1 MLFTSFSDFSAA
13 VRSLRAS
20 TPLRFVLR
28 YGARARADGSGLLV
42 VRATNDAQTLMFKT
56 NSRSDLREI
65 DALSLWLLEH
75 DTRDASAA
83 AHVATS
89 ARERPA
95 GSGAQRRKLA
105 RDARAAIEA
114 GGAVPARTGSKY
126 KRAKERRA
134 AARVERR
141 KARAEENALRSV
153 VSK

>member
-1 MLFTSFSDFSAA
+1 MLYTSFADFSAA

-28 YGARARADGSGLLV
+28 YGARARAGGSGLLV
-42 VRATNDAQTLMFKT
+42 VRATNDAQTFIFKT

-75 DTRDASAA
+75 DTRDASAPA
-83 AHVATS
+83 PVPAP

-105 RDARAAIEA
+105 RDARAAAEA
-114 GGAVPARTGSKY
+114 GGAAPARRGSKY

-134 AARVERR
+134 VARVERR
-141 KARAEENALRSV
+141 KARAEEKAVGGAAN
-153 VSK
+153 